1 VLEGIRRVVSEKRRL
16 GSSTPLVNLRFIVM
30 KHSEHQVPQL
40 REFATQLGVDVLTL
54 RKFHFVPGTE
64 PADALGS
71 LGGSLLPSESKYQL
85 PAIPPGELHPVR
97 ISRNPCRNLWN
108 CPTIH
113 WDGTI
118 CSCFMDY
125 NERRPL
131 GSLQRSSFRE
141 IWYGTEYR
149 ELRAGFRRAW
159 QQLPLCGQCAC
170 GFEGGDVGREA
181 NAEAFSISE
190 AR

>member
-1 VLEGIRRVVSEKRRL
+1 
-16 GSSTPLVNLRFIVM
+16 
-30 KHSEHQVPQL
+30 
-40 REFATQLGVDVLTL
+40 
-54 RKFHFVPGTE
+54 
-64 PADALGS
+64 
-71 LGGSLLPSESKYQL
+71 
-85 PAIPPGELHPVR
+85 
-97 ISRNPCRNLWN
+97 
-108 CPTIH
+108 
-113 WDGTI
+113 
-118 CSCFMDY
+118 MDY

-159 QQLPLCGQCAC
+159 RQLPLCGQCAC